1 MSLRVEEA
9 GPALIPVMAALHKMS
24 FPRPWGR
31 EELAELL
38 AMPGAFAL
46 MGFEGEAPCGF
57 ILMRAV
63 AGEAE
68 ILTIAVLPDRRG
80 AGLGQLLVEDALRR
94 AQDNGAEVCF
104 LEVAEENAPARA
116 LYVKTGFEVSGK
128 REGYYSAEEGA
139 GANALIMRRALAKD
153 GGGTGGAQS

>member
-1 MSLRVEEA
+1 MSVRVEAA
-9 GPALIPVMAALHKMS
+9 GPALIPVMAALHKMC
-24 FPRPWGR
+24 FANPWDR
-31 EELAELL
+31 RELAELL

-46 MGFEGEAPCGF
+46 MGFDGEAPCSF
-57 ILMRAV
+57 ILMRAA

-80 AGLGQLLVEDALRR
+80 SGLGQLLVETALAR
-94 AQDNGAEVCF
+94 ARGQGAEVCF

-128 REGYYSAEEGA
+128 REGYYSAADGA
-139 GANALIMRRALAKD
+139 GDALIMRRPLLE
-153 GGGTGGAQS
+153 GGL